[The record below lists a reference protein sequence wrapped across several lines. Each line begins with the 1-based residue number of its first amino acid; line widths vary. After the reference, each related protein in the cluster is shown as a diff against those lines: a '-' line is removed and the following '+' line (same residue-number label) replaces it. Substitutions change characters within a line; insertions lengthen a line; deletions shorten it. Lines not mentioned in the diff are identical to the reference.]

1 MNARI
6 ITILVVIVML
16 AAAIFLFTSR
26 QSPQIAAQPADVSMA
41 LDVPAEML
49 AVGEA
54 QLTVTL
60 RRSDGTPIDNAR
72 LEVIGNMD
80 HAGMMP
86 VEREVEGGTEGIYQV
101 PFEWTM
107 GGGWI
112 VTVNAT
118 LPDNSGQI
126 SQEFEFF
133 VDAVSRQSVV
143 NETPQDHATP
153 THSSP

>member
-1 MNARI
+1 MNART
-6 ITILVVIVML
+6 ITILIAILVV
-16 AAAIFLFTSR
+16 AALVFLFSSR
-26 QSPQIAAQPADVSMA
+26 QAQQPAAEITDVNMT
-41 LDVPAEML
+41 LEVPPEML

-54 QLTVTL
+54 QLVITL
-60 RRSDGTPIDNAR
+60 QGTDGAPIDGAR
-72 LEVIGNMD
+72 LEIIGNMD

-86 VEREVEGGTEGIYQV
+86 VERQAEGGTDGVYTV

-118 LPDNSGQI
+118 LPNNGGQVNR
-126 SQEFEFF
+126 EFEFF
-133 VDAVSRQSVV
+133 VDAVSRDSVI

-153 THSSP
+153 TQNTP